1 MNPLSKYYTIEDI
14 WNEAYIDSRSSII
27 PLPKG
32 VAVIGAGVK
41 MQKFGEH
48 IEIFNMNKGGDYFK
62 PLDNDE
68 LGLFLIYG
76 WKVGCIKI
84 SLSNCKHKLDMIEK
98 KIQNEVNT
106 RKNDKHIQNL
116 KTRREN
122 ILLKYTDLRNKLNQ
136 VKLKSKHNE

>member
-1 MNPLSKYYTIEDI
+1 MFFS
-14 WNEAYIDSRSSII
+14 
-27 PLPKG
+27 
-32 VAVIGAGVK
+32 
-41 MQKFGEH
+41 
-48 IEIFNMNKGGDYFK
+48 
-62 PLDNDE
+62 
-68 LGLFLIYG
+68 FLIDG
-76 WKVGCIKI
+76 WKVGCIKL

>member
-1 MNPLSKYYTIEDI
+1 
-14 WNEAYIDSRSSII
+14 
-27 PLPKG
+27 
-32 VAVIGAGVK
+32 
-41 MQKFGEH
+41 
-48 IEIFNMNKGGDYFK
+48 
-62 PLDNDE
+62 
-68 LGLFLIYG
+68 
-76 WKVGCIKI
+76 
-84 SLSNCKHKLDMIEK
+84 MIEK